1 MIMDIIID
9 VRGEVCNTLQTYC
22 FFTYSS
28 VDYGLVTLDK
38 MGYKKL
44 HFEPQTERQMAR
56 ASSEHLSFIRTR
68 RSVREFS
75 DRGIPLKVIKNIVSA
90 AASAP
95 SGANK
100 EPWFFSI
107 IHDSDIKR
115 QIRLGAE
122 KEEKSFYTQKAPKDW
137 LKDLNKFGTDWHKE
151 FLEIAPYLIVVF
163 KQIYDLNNNIK
174 YKNYYVNESVGI
186 ACGFLLSA
194 IHRAGL
200 VALTHTPS
208 PMGFLEKICKR
219 PKNERA
225 FLLIPVGYPTHE
237 AQIPILKKKVFNEY
251 AEII

>member
-1 MIMDIIID
+1 M
-9 VRGEVCNTLQTYC
+9 T
-22 FFTYSS
+22 F
-28 VDYGLVTLDK
+28 
-38 MGYKKL
+38 KKL
-44 HFEPQTERQMAR
+44 NYERHTEAFIAR
-56 ASSEHLSFIRTR
+56 ASANHLSFVRTR

-75 DRGIPLKVIKNIVSA
+75 NQDIPLEVINNIVSA

-107 IHDSDIKR
+107 VRDPDIKH

-122 KEEKSFYTQKAPKDW
+122 KEEKLFYTQKAPDYW
-137 LKDLNKFGTDWHKE
+137 LKDLNKFDTDWHKE
-151 FLEIAPYLIVVF
+151 FLEKAPCLIVIF
-163 KQIYDLNNNIK
+163 KQIYELKDNIK

-186 ACGFLLSA
+186 ACGFLLMA
-194 IHRAGL
+194 IHNAGL

-208 PMGFLEKICKR
+208 PMGFLEKICRR

-225 FLLIPVGYPTHE
+225 YLLIPIGYPKDETK
-237 AQIPILKKKVFNEY
+237 IPDLRKKRYDEY

>member
-1 MIMDIIID
+1 M
-9 VRGEVCNTLQTYC
+9 T
-22 FFTYSS
+22 F
-28 VDYGLVTLDK
+28 
-38 MGYKKL
+38 KKL
-44 HFEPQTERQMAR
+44 NYERHTEAYMAR
-56 ASSEHLSFIRTR
+56 ASANHLSFVRTR

-75 DRGIPLKVIKNIVSA
+75 NQDIPLEVINNIVSA

-107 IHDSDIKR
+107 VRDPDIKH

-122 KEEKSFYTQKAPKDW
+122 KEEKLFYTQKAPDYC
-137 LKDLNKFGTDWHKE
+137 LKDLNKFDTDWHNE
-151 FLEIAPYLIVVF
+151 FLEKAPCLIVIF
-163 KQIYDLNNNIK
+163 KQIYELKDNIK

-186 ACGFLLSA
+186 ACGFLLMA
-194 IHRAGL
+194 IHNAGL

-208 PMGFLEKICKR
+208 PMGFLEKICRR

-225 FLLIPVGYPTHE
+225 YLLIPIGYPKDETK
-237 AQIPILKKKVFNEY
+237 IPDLRKKRYDEY

>member
-1 MIMDIIID
+1 M
-9 VRGEVCNTLQTYC
+9 
-22 FFTYSS
+22 S
-28 VDYGLVTLDK
+28 
-38 MGYKKL
+38 YKKL
-44 HFEPQTERQMAR
+44 DFKEQSEEYMAR
-56 ASSEHLSFIRTR
+56 ASAEHLSFIRTR

-75 DRGIPLKVIKNIVSA
+75 DREIPLEIINNIVSA

-107 IHDSDIKR
+107 IRDADVKHK
-115 QIRLGAE
+115 IRLGAE
-122 KEEKSFYTQKAPKDW
+122 KEEKLFYTQKAPKDW

-163 KQIYDLNNNIK
+163 KQIYDLDNNVK

-194 IHRAGL
+194 IHSAGL

-225 FLLIPVGYPTHE
+225 YLLIPIGYP
-237 AQIPILKKKVFNEY
+237 AKD
-251 AEII
+251 AEIPDLRKKDYNKYADVI

>member
-1 MIMDIIID
+1 M
-9 VRGEVCNTLQTYC
+9 
-22 FFTYSS
+22 S
-28 VDYGLVTLDK
+28 
-38 MGYKKL
+38 YKKL
-44 HFEPQTERQMAR
+44 DFKERSEGYMAR
-56 ASSEHLSFIRTR
+56 ASAEHLSFIRTR
-68 RSVREFS
+68 RSVRDFS
-75 DRGIPLKVIKNIVSA
+75 DREIPLEIINNIVSA

-107 IHDSDIKR
+107 IRDADVKH

-122 KEEKSFYTQKAPKDW
+122 KEEKLFYTQKAPKDW

-163 KQIYDLNNNIK
+163 KQIYDLDNDIK

-194 IHRAGL
+194 IHSAGL

-225 FLLIPVGYPTHE
+225 YLLIPIGYPAE
-237 AQIPILKKKVFNEY
+237 D
-251 AEII
+251 AEIPDLQKKDYNKYACVI

>member
-1 MIMDIIID
+1 M
-9 VRGEVCNTLQTYC
+9 
-22 FFTYSS
+22 S
-28 VDYGLVTLDK
+28 
-38 MGYKKL
+38 YKKL
-44 HFEPQTERQMAR
+44 DFKERSEGYMAR
-56 ASSEHLSFIRTR
+56 ASADHLSFMRTR

-75 DRGIPLKVIKNIVSA
+75 DREVPLEIINNIVSA

-107 IHDSDIKR
+107 IRDADVKHR
-115 QIRLGAE
+115 IRLGAE
-122 KEEKSFYTQKAPKDW
+122 KEEKLFYTQKAPKDW

-163 KQIYDLNNNIK
+163 KQIYDLDDNIK

-194 IHRAGL
+194 IHSAGL

-208 PMGFLEKICKR
+208 PMGFLEKICNR

-225 FLLIPVGYPTHE
+225 YLLIPIGYPAE
-237 AQIPILKKKVFNEY
+237 D
-251 AEII
+251 AEIPDLQKKDYNKYADVI